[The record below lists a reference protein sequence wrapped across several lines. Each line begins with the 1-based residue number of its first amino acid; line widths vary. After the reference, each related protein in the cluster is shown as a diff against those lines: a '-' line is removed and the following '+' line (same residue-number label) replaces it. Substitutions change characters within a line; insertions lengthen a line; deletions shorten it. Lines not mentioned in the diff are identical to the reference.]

1 VSPKPP
7 AAGAERRV
15 QSNAPPETRVIRD
28 PQAIRALAHPARLRV
43 LERLREGSEL
53 TATECA
59 AATGLSP
66 SAMSYHL
73 RALERWGFVERADS
87 VDGRE
92 RPWRAIAQSWRIDAV
107 PDPAMAAAADTMLGA
122 MLAGVREAFSEWFD
136 HEAAQP
142 TAWQDA
148 ASINSATVW
157 LTADEAAAINA
168 RHGAALANYQGR
180 TADVHPDG
188 ARRVRIAQLVVPL
201 EYE

>member
-1 VSPKPP
+1 VSRKPEV
-7 AAGAERRV
+7 AV
-15 QSNAPPETRVIRD
+15 QRPVQPTAPPETRVIRD

-43 LERLREGSEL
+43 LERLREGGEL

-73 RALERWGFVERADS
+73 RALERWGFVERTES

-92 RPWRAIAQSWRIDAV
+92 RPWRAVAQSWRIDAV

-136 HEAAQP
+136 HEASQP
-142 TAWQDA
+142 IAWQDA
-148 ASINSATVW
+148 ATVKSATLW
-157 LTADEAAAINA
+157 LTADETAAINEQQD
-168 RHGAALANYQGR
+168 AALAGYQGR
-180 TADVHPDG
+180 TAAEHPHA

-201 EYE
+201 EFE

>member
-1 VSPKPP
+1 MSRKP
-7 AAGAERRV
+7 ADAEVGSV
-15 QSNAPPETRVIRD
+15 QPEGPPQTRVIRD

-43 LERLREGSEL
+43 LDRLREGSEL

-73 RALERWGFVERADS
+73 RALERWGFVERTDS

-136 HEAAQP
+136 HEAGQP
-142 TAWQDA
+142 TVWQDA
-148 ASINSATVW
+148 ATVKTATVW
-157 LTADEAAAINA
+157 VTADEAAAINVA
-168 RHGAALANYQGR
+168 QETALAAFQGR
-180 TADVHPDG
+180 SADEHPDG
-188 ARRVRIAQLVVPL
+188 ARRVRVAQLVVPL

>member
-1 VSPKPP
+1 MSRNSE
-7 AAGAERRV
+7 AAAQRRV
-15 QSNAPPETRVIRD
+15 QPTAPPETRVIRD

-43 LERLREGSEL
+43 LERLREGDEL

-73 RALERWGFVERADS
+73 RALERWGFVERTES

-107 PDPAMAAAADTMLGA
+107 PDPRMAAAADTMLGA
-122 MLAGVREAFSEWFD
+122 MLAGVREAFSEWFG
-136 HEAAQP
+136 HEASQP

-148 ASINSATVW
+148 ATVKSATVW
-157 LTADEAAAINA
+157 ITADEAAAINA
-168 RHGAALANYQGR
+168 RHDAALADYQGR
-180 TADVHPDG
+180 TAHERPDG

-201 EYE
+201 EFQ